1 MMSGY
6 ELEMLA
12 AIRSKMRLI
21 LQTQRSAGDELIE
34 LAATIP
40 EDIDAKGAVAMIGE
54 DLDAAVALLQS
65 ELEELDDFIQEH
77 RPDEVEAA

>member
-1 MMSGY
+1 MMNHC
-6 ELEMLA
+6 EIEMLA
-12 AIRSKMRLI
+12 TIRSKMRLI
-21 LQTQRSAGDELIE
+21 LQTQRNAGDELIE

-40 EDIDAKGAVAMIGE
+40 EDTDAKGSVAMIGE

-77 RPDEVEAA
+77 RPDEAV